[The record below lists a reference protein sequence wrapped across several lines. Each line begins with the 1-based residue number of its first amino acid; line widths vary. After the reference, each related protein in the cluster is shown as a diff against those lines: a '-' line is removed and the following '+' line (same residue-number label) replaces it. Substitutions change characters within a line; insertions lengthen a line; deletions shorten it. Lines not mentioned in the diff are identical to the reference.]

1 MKRLLILLSLCQCLL
16 AQWAADSLLDEMEEP
31 DENSFYEILM
41 EQLFDTRGEDD
52 VRSKSMILRQRLS
65 HSSSSSGWTILNKAR
80 YMQPGLSLSILL
92 EQDPTEAKLADHQVI
107 TLSTESMLGLSQLI
121 IGDFQAR
128 WGMGYLYDQPARRR
142 SLATSSLVSHSSLK
156 LRPHFSTSETGFFR
170 GVAFSKQMH
179 GLTIMGFGSQRM
191 ILGKL
196 SSDGFKADSDGR
208 HPSEADFT
216 SQRER
221 ALGAAAR
228 VSSKGSDIYLAG
240 MLKAS
245 EGPRGEWGI
254 RRESGTGGLLQ
265 TGGDFFGNYF
275 VAWNHAFQILR
286 LSTQFRRQQDPE
298 VATGTSPFSGL
309 TPTGNTVHGISTR
322 LQLHPGKHL
331 AIRLALDQDIH
342 LSDARIS
349 ALEDSQRKNL
359 ELVFKSSSRKLK
371 FEYGQQLPMMLTP
384 TDGWHALPAS
394 LPIQKLGFRLEQ
406 DLTRYSRYV
415 LVAKTA
421 GQDRQRSYLIQQVL
435 KYQQGAFRADLGY
448 ALYQIDDFYLRI
460 GAYESSPLESFGFFT
475 AYDDGQRFSCYV
487 SYQKDPAILE
497 LKLARATQFA
507 LQDEGEVLL
516 LNFQLSIVL

>member
-31 DENSFYEILM
+31 DVNSFYEILM

-65 HSSSSSGWTILNKAR
+65 HSSSSSGWTVLNKAR
-80 YMQPGLSLSILL
+80 YMQQGLSLSILL

-121 IGDFQAR
+121 VGDFQAR
-128 WGMGYLYDQPARRR
+128 WGMGYLYDQPGRRR
-142 SLATSSLVSHSSLK
+142 SLAASSLVSQTSLK

-170 GVAFSKQMH
+170 GLAFSKQLP

-191 ILGKL
+191 ILGKF
-196 SSDGFKADSDGR
+196 SSDGFKVDSDGK
-208 HPSEADFT
+208 HPSKDAF
-216 SQRER
+216 SGQRER
-221 ALGAAAR
+221 ALGAAAL
-228 VSSKGSDIYLAG
+228 VSSWGWDVYLAG
-240 MLKAS
+240 MLKVPGS
-245 EGPRGEWGI
+245 LRGEWGI
-254 RRESGTGGLLQ
+254 RRENESWGLLQ
-265 TGGDFFGNYF
+265 TGGDFLDNYF
-275 VAWNHAFQILR
+275 IAWNYASRRLR
-286 LSTQFRRQQDPE
+286 LSTQFRRQQDAE
-298 VATGTSPFSGL
+298 GATGVSPFSSL
-309 TPTGNTVHGISTR
+309 ATTGNTEYGFSTR
-322 LQLHPGKHL
+322 LQLYPWRNI
-331 AIRLALDQDIH
+331 AIRFALDQDLH
-342 LSDARIS
+342 QSDTRIS
-349 ALEDSQRKNL
+349 GLEDSQRKNL
-359 ELVFKSSSRKLK
+359 ELVFKSPTRKLK
-371 FEYGQQLPMMLTP
+371 LEYGQQVQIELTP
-384 TDGWHALPAS
+384 ADRWQSLSAS
-394 LPIQKLGFRLEQ
+394 RPIHKVGFRLDQ
-406 DLTRYSRYV
+406 DLSRNGRYV
-415 LVAKTA
+415 LVGKTA
-421 GQDRQRSYLIQQVL
+421 RQDQQCSYLIQQVI
-435 KYQQGAFRADLGY
+435 KVRRGAFRADLGY